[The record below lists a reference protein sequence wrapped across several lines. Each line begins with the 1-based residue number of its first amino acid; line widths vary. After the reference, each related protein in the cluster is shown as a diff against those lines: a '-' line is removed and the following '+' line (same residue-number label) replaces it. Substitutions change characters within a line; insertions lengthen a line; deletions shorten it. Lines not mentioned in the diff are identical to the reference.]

1 MEPGS
6 GKTRRTALQQSLA
19 LAGWLAG
26 AGLLPN
32 TAVAQAAASDWNAA
46 AFGAHTLETVL
57 LALGATRP
65 TLSDEVVLT
74 IPDLA
79 DNGAVVP
86 VGISTALPG
95 VRRLVLLVEKNP
107 TMLVA
112 VLEISDA
119 IDADVALRIK
129 MAESSNVYAAAMLA
143 DGRVL
148 YAVKD
153 VQVTL
158 GSCGT

>member
-6 GKTRRTALQQSLA
+6 GKTRRAALQQSLA
-19 LAGWLAG
+19 LAGWLAA

-32 TAVAQAAASDWNAA
+32 TAVAQAAASEWNAA

-95 VRRLVLLVEKNP
+95 VRRLVRWSRR
-107 TMLVA
+107 TRRCWWRYS
-112 VLEISDA
+112 ISDA